1 MSTPAE
7 RLGKIGVWAGE
18 LRRAPEGEAA
28 THELEQLGWSAAWI
42 PGGFD
47 DRVLADVDRL
57 LAATHGL
64 AIATG
69 ILNIWKYEPADVAT
83 WWKGKT
89 PQEQARVMVGVGV
102 SHGPAIGAAYGKPI
116 ETTRRFLQGA
126 LDAGMP
132 RDSLCVAA
140 LGPKMLELSAELTAG
155 AHPYLVTPEHTA
167 VARRTLGAGPLLAP
181 EQGVVLETDP
191 QKARTMAREAL
202 GIYLSLPNYTNSW
215 KRLGFTDEDISSV
228 SDRLVDALFAWG
240 DAAAIRNRIQAH
252 LDAGADHVCIQ
263 VVNGSP
269 MTTQL
274 EATQEVWRKLAPALV
289 SGATV

>member
-1 MSTPAE
+1 MTTPAE
-7 RLGKIGVWAGE
+7 RLGRIGVWAGE

-28 THELEQLGWSAAWI
+28 THELEHLGWSAAWI

-57 LAATHGL
+57 LAATHDL
-64 AIATG
+64 AIGTG
-69 ILNIWKYEPADVAT
+69 ILNIWKYEPADVAA

-89 PQEQARVMVGVGV
+89 AREKARVMIGVGV
-102 SHGPAIGAAYGKPI
+102 SHGPAIGAAYAKPL
-116 ETTRRFLQGA
+116 EKTRAFLQGA
-126 LDAGMP
+126 LDAGMA
-132 RDSLCVAA
+132 RENLCVAA

-167 VARRTLGAGPLLAP
+167 IARKTLGAGLLLAP

-191 QKARTMAREAL
+191 QKARAMAREAL
-202 GIYLSLPNYTNSW
+202 GIYLGLPNYTNNW

-240 DAAAIRNRIQAH
+240 DAAAIRNRVQAH

-263 VVNGSP
+263 VVKGSP
-269 MTTQL
+269 MTAQL

-289 SGATV
+289 QPV